1 MAENLTP
8 AAATGQGTALGPVVA
23 QARDY
28 FDQAKASATR
38 KSYERDWRHFVQ
50 WCRTHAR
57 TALPA
62 EPDTVALYLTNLAQ
76 TLMVAT
82 LVKRVA
88 ALSQAHQLAGYPSPT
103 HDILVRTVLA
113 GIRRAKG
120 TAQVRKRP
128 LLTEDLRQLVACMP
142 NNLAGRRDRALLLL
156 GFAGGFRRSE
166 LVSLSLHDLT
176 FTGDGLIVLLRRSKT
191 DQEGQGREVGI
202 PFGSTPATCPVR
214 ALRAWLADLEPE
226 GAGPLFRPVNRH
238 GHLLARR
245 VTDRAVALVVK
256 KWARAA
262 GFQTAGLAGHSLRSG
277 LATSAA
283 AAGVPERAI
292 MAQTGH
298 RSLTTLRKYIR
309 SGSLF
314 LENAAAKVGL

>member
-1 MAENLTP
+1 VRKTP
-8 AAATGQGTALGPVVA
+8 
-23 QARDY
+23 
-28 FDQAKASATR
+28 
-38 KSYERDWRHFVQ
+38 
-50 WCRTHAR
+50 
-57 TALPA
+57 
-62 EPDTVALYLTNLAQ
+62 
-76 TLMVAT
+76 
-82 LVKRVA
+82 
-88 ALSQAHQLAGYPSPT
+88 
-103 HDILVRTVLA
+103 
-113 GIRRAKG
+113 KG
-120 TAQVRKRP
+120 TAQIGKRP
-128 LLTEDLRQLVACMP
+128 ILTEDLRQLVKCLP
-142 NNLAGRRDRALLLL
+142 NNLAGRRDRALLLV

-166 LVSLSLHDLT
+166 LVGLSLNDLT
-176 FTGDGLIVLLRRSKT
+176 FTGGGLIVLLRRSKT
-191 DQEGQGREVGI
+191 DQEAQGREVGI

-262 GFQTAGLAGHSLRSG
+262 GLETADLAGHSLRSG

-283 AAGVPERAI
+283 AAGVSERAI

>member
-1 MAENLTP
+1 MVPNAFP
-8 AAATGQGTALGPVVA
+8 DRSASRARHGRPVSD
-23 QARDY
+23 RPGSDL
-28 FDQAKASATR
+28 K
-38 KSYERDWRHFVQ
+38 
-50 WCRTHAR
+50 
-57 TALPA
+57 
-62 EPDTVALYLTNLAQ
+62 
-76 TLMVAT
+76 VAT
-82 LVKRVA
+82 LAKRVA
-88 ALSQAHQLAGYPSPT
+88 ALSQAHQFAGHPSPT
-103 HDILVRTVLA
+103 HDILVRTVLS
-113 GIRRAKG
+113 GIRRSKG
-120 TAQVRKRP
+120 TAQVGKRP
-128 LLTEDLRQLVACMP
+128 ILTEDLRQLVACLP
-142 NNLAGRRDRALLLL
+142 NSLAGRRDRALLLL

-166 LVSLSLHDLT
+166 MVGLNLDDLR
-176 FTGDGLIVLLRRSKT
+176 FTADGLVVLVRRSKT

-214 ALRAWLADLEPE
+214 AVRSWLTDLETE
-226 GAGPLFRPVNRH
+226 GAGPLFRPVGRH
-238 GHLLARR
+238 GHLFATR

-262 GFQTAGLAGHSLRSG
+262 GLETTGLAGHSLRSG

-283 AAGVPERAI
+283 AAGVTERAI